1 MKITEFKKG
10 DLITRVKVSDTY
22 TSKPKYEL
30 DPFIFSEIANGK
42 IWLIHFN
49 EYAEKEYT
57 PEMFSEPFDKRKD
70 DDWEYYI
77 IPDLLK
83 DLLLDRMNE
92 SKMLFCQ
99 LLRKYLLENNANS
112 YHSK

>member
-10 DLITRVKVSDTY
+10 DLITRVKVSKESTPE
-22 TSKPKYEL
+22 PKYEL
-30 DPFIFSEIANGK
+30 DPFIFSEILNGK

-49 EYAEKEYT
+49 EYSDYV
-57 PEMFSEPFDKRKD
+57 PELFSENFEKRRD

-77 IPDLLK
+77 IPEILR
-83 DLLLDRMNE
+83 DLLLDKMNE
-92 SKMLFCQ
+92 SKILFCK
-99 LLRKYLLENNANS
+99 LLRKYLLENNASS